1 MVAPLFNLGKNRRDV
16 ISMFGLMDDAG
27 TRYYLLRPIHLNE
40 EVKDIDIVVPEED
53 VNDLVNH
60 IMALG
65 LNATFTRSMAEN
77 SIAIV
82 INDIMIDIKTKV
94 CFFSSKFYAF
104 DKEPPFCSVKE
115 LEGGILVPD
124 VSWDRLF
131 TFWSLHL
138 FLDKKNPKDSA
149 SYHLF
154 EQYYSKNW
162 PLMLNSR
169 YCREW
174 FTMVWGGY
182 LDQATDQMRG
192 FMSNEFSHDDSDNEF
207 LKDLVLSRNL
217 RTHLAYYI
225 EKMKYGIIRR
235 TKRDL
240 FKPIAAYSY

>member
-1 MVAPLFNLGKNRRDV
+1 
-16 ISMFGLMDDAG
+16 
-27 TRYYLLRPIHLNE
+27 
-40 EVKDIDIVVPEED
+40 
-53 VNDLVNH
+53 
-60 IMALG
+60 
-65 LNATFTRSMAEN
+65 
-77 SIAIV
+77 
-82 INDIMIDIKTKV
+82 
-94 CFFSSKFYAF
+94 
-104 DKEPPFCSVKE
+104 
-115 LEGGILVPD
+115 
-124 VSWDRLF
+124 
-131 TFWSLHL
+131 
-138 FLDKKNPKDSA
+138 
-149 SYHLF
+149 
-154 EQYYSKNW
+154 
-162 PLMLNSR
+162 MLNSR